1 MLGRHDHGEYK
12 YEVNTAMNGAR
23 TAREKIVLATVI
35 SSVGTYWERSQA
47 DMIERAGRVRLHDAF
62 PAS

>member
-1 MLGRHDHGEYK
+1 MPCLGAMITESK
-12 YEVNTAMNGAR
+12 YEVNLAMNGAR
-23 TAREKIVLATVI
+23 TVRKKIVLANNQLC
-35 SSVGTYWERSQA
+35 RDLLSQV